1 MSVARLED
9 LPLVT
14 GRGNFAGDVSFQHQ
28 LHMRVVRSPC
38 AHGHVKAIDVAEARA
53 LPGVIAVWTADDIA
67 DLPPIDFRE
76 GPNERLAPFRQPV
89 LAKDYVRFAGEP
101 LAAIFATD
109 PYVAEDAADLINI
122 EIGELDA
129 VIDAAAQPSEF
140 DGALTTEPTICR
152 QSYGDVAVAFKDAA
166 AIVELDLSVGR
177 HSGVPLETRG
187 AIGRYDAGRDVL
199 ELHGAAKVPHKN
211 RESLA
216 RMLGRSPA
224 GIHLYEGHVG
234 GGFGVR
240 GEIYPEDILVLVAR

>member
-122 EIGELDA
+122 EIDELD
-129 VIDAAAQPSEF
+129 
-140 DGALTTEPTICR
+140 
-152 QSYGDVAVAFKDAA
+152 
-166 AIVELDLSVGR
+166 
-177 HSGVPLETRG
+177 RG
-187 AIGRYDAGRDVL
+187 NRRRR
-199 ELHGAAKVPHKN
+199 AAKRV
-211 RESLA
+211 
-216 RMLGRSPA
+216 
-224 GIHLYEGHVG
+224 
-234 GGFGVR
+234 
-240 GEIYPEDILVLVAR
+240 

>member
-53 LPGVIAVWTADDIA
+53 LPGVIAVWTADDIG

-122 EIGELDA
+122 EIDELDA

-177 HSGVPLETRG
+177 HSGVP
-187 AIGRYDAGRDVL
+187 
-199 ELHGAAKVPHKN
+199 
-211 RESLA
+211 
-216 RMLGRSPA
+216 
-224 GIHLYEGHVG
+224 
-234 GGFGVR
+234 
-240 GEIYPEDILVLVAR
+240 